1 MVKESMLVAESRTES
16 GSGAARRL
24 RKQGWLPGIINNDK
38 GEARMIRVNLH
49 DLEQRLR
56 HHTGENL
63 VLDVSVDGGNPAKVL
78 LREVQHDGLTGGLL
92 HADFVE
98 VSMTRKMRVRI
109 PIILRGEPVG
119 ATAEG
124 GILEQLLRDVEVE
137 CLPGDL
143 IESLELDV
151 SELHL
156 GKRLLVSDLTI
167 GPKLTLLT
175 SKDIA
180 VAAVLA
186 PKEEEEVA
194 PAEGEAAATTEP
206 EVIAKGKEEE
216 EGGEEAGEGK
226 PGAKGE
232 AKPGAK
238 GEGKPGAKGEGKPG
252 AKAESRPGAKGAA
265 KGGDAKA
272 PGKAE
277 AKPAKGDDGKGAPK
291 GKK

>member
-24 RKQGWLPGIINNDK
+24 RKQGWLPGIINNEK

-78 LREVQHDGLTGGLL
+78 LREVQHDGLTDGLL

-109 PIILRGEPVG
+109 PVILRGEPVG

-124 GILEQLLRDVEVE
+124 GILEQLLREVEVE

-143 IESLELDV
+143 IESIELDV

-167 GPKLTLLT
+167 DPKLTLLT
-175 SKDIA
+175 SKEIA
-180 VAAVLA
+180 IAAVLA

-238 GEGKPGAKGEGKPG
+238 AEAKPGAKGE
-252 AKAESRPGAKGAA
+252 AKAPVKGAA
-265 KGGDAKA
+265 KGGEAKA
-272 PGKAE
+272 PGKPE
-277 AKPAKGDDGKGAPK
+277 AKPAKGDEGKGAPK